1 MLSARVLTANT
12 KAMYLSAEELK
23 TNMYAHVI
31 EQITEG
37 DDSVVEQ
44 AIDAAIEEAK
54 SYLAQRYDV
63 EKVFTAEGKG
73 RNALVLENVKVIVI
87 WRIITICNAET
98 IYEMW
103 KERYD
108 RVIDYFKSVAK
119 GITTPSLPLI
129 KDSQGNV
136 TIQAKFGSNPKF
148 NHEL

>member
-1 MLSARVLTANT
+1 
-12 KAMYLSAEELK
+12 
-23 TNMYAHVI
+23 MYAHVI

>member
-1 MLSARVLTANT
+1 
-12 KAMYLSAEELK
+12 
-23 TNMYAHVI
+23 MYAHVI
-31 EQITEG
+31 DQITEG
-37 DDSVVEQ
+37 DDSIVEQ

-63 EKVFTAEGKG
+63 EKIFATEGRS

-119 GITTPSLPLI
+119 GITTPSLPPI
-129 KDSQGNV
+129 KDSDGNI